1 MALET
6 ANYEAFT
13 DVSYKSFANPESGS
27 LRGEYSELIE
37 SMGLLD
43 NKSERELATK
53 AMEFKNQLPVMILS
67 EFDAIDDNHD
77 KVLSYDEVSGVNADY
92 DEEPTRFAAS
102 VLLDGTNPNLKVTE
116 ENGLSLS
123 EIHAQASA
131 VTPLEGD
138 RGQNFRFE
146 DGEIIAVGQQSAE
159 NPVSLENF
167 PQPEV
172 DSPEDVTPEEPSGDE
187 TDEFRKTLV
196 SPNSS
201 PEDQLKAVQALVAA
215 GVTSTTITD
224 ADGNSINV
232 RFAVTPIAEGSPNNY
247 VHMFAVDSSGKETIV
262 LRAISNGDGFVQQRD
277 ANGEVVSYV
286 GSKWKRDHEGSVFN
300 ED

>member
-37 SMGLLD
+37 AMGLLD

-77 KVLSYDEVSGVNADY
+77 KVLSFSEVSGVNADN

-116 ENGLSLS
+116 EKGLTLA
-123 EIHAQASA
+123 EIHAQATA

-138 RGQNFRFE
+138 RGQNYRYE
-146 DGEIIAVGQQSAE
+146 NGELTAVDQLSAE
-159 NPVSLENF
+159 VPIDLENF

-172 DSPEDVTPEEPSGDE
+172 ESPEAPSGDK
-187 TDEFRKTLV
+187 TDEYKKILE
-196 SPNSS
+196 SPDST
-201 PEDQLKAVQALVAA
+201 PVDQLKAVQALAAA
-215 GVTSTTITD
+215 GVTSATITD

-232 RFAVTPIAEGSPNNY
+232 RFAVSPIAEGSPNSY
-247 VHMFAVDSSGKETIV
+247 VHMFAVDASGKETVV
-262 LRAISNGDGFVQQRD
+262 LRAISNGDDFVQQRD
-277 ANGEVVSYV
+277 ANGEVVSFV
-286 GSKWKRDHEGSVFN
+286 GTKWKRDHEGSVFN